1 LRAGFVDFAGGF
13 EAVFEEGLPFVAGA
27 LAAPGFATGVLPLP
41 AVVLPDDGEVA
52 LVGLFAILDFRLLIV
67 DN

>member
-1 LRAGFVDFAGGF
+1 LRAGFIDFAEGF
-13 EAVFEEGLPFVAGA
+13 EAVFEEGLPA

-41 AVVLPDDGEVA
+41 AVVLTDDGGVA
-52 LVGLFAILDFRLLIV
+52 LVDLFAMLDFRLLIV